1 MLKFILILFLGYI
14 NFYTT
19 HATTIATVTLIE
31 TLGHGF
37 QDNSEDFKPLT
48 ERSTIYLPLE
58 WQTETRSM
66 KTSVNYSVRLKGVSI
81 FPHISLIR
89 IRDLCINCSHLCVV
103 FRRFLDSNWT
113 FFVCGFFKFFRSCHY
128 KEQRK
133 IFQFKLKYFINRMIN
148 YLQKN
153 TVAIFFI

>member
-48 ERSTIYLPLE
+48 ERSTICLPLE

-89 IRDLCINCSHLCVV
+89 IRDLCINCSHLRV
-103 FRRFLDSNWT
+103 SG
-113 FFVCGFFKFFRSCHY
+113 GFWAHNFCLWL
-128 KEQRK
+128 
-133 IFQFKLKYFINRMIN
+133 FQVLSLLS
-148 YLQKN
+148 LQITKKN
-153 TVAIFFI
+153 LSV

>member
-48 ERSTIYLPLE
+48 ERSTICLPLG
-58 WQTETRSM
+58 WKTETRSM
-66 KTSVNYSVRLKGVSI
+66 KISVNYSVRLKGVSI
-81 FPHISLIR
+81 FPYISLIR
-89 IRDLCINCSHLCVV
+89 IRDLCINCSQLRVI
-103 FRRFLDSNWT
+103 FRRFLGSQFLSVAFSSSFALVITKN
-113 FFVCGFFKFFRSCHY
+113 
-128 KEQRK
+128 KEK
-133 IFQFKLKYFINRMIN
+133 SFSLN
-148 YLQKN
+148 
-153 TVAIFFI
+153 